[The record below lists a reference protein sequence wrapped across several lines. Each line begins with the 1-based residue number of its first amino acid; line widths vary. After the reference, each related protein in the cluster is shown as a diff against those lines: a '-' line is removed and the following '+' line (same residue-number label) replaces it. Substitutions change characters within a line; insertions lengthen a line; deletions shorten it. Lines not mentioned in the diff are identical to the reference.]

1 MFKFYFRDIAI
12 EPDDAFHVTRAT
24 IARGRTFRQ
33 HTHDFTEIFLVDRG
47 ETLHT
52 VNGES
57 IPMGPNHL
65 AMMRMGDIHGFKCA
79 SDSDLVLV
87 NVAFRTDTLEH
98 IRGRYYPNSRSFYS
112 GKSRLPNMI
121 ELDSDVCRRINE
133 QADLLANAPRTL
145 FQIERFLLNLFHILE
160 SHSSQSLPPLCPDWL
175 RRAYP
180 LFRTPEVFTGG
191 VKAFQHLCGKSATH
205 VARTC
210 KAWLDETPSQI
221 LNRFRMDYAARELSM
236 TDRAILDISLDC
248 GFDSLSHFYRLFR
261 QSHGMSP
268 KEYRIRSKSVAGGE
282 VWSR

>member
-1 MFKFYFRDIAI
+1 MYKFYFRNIAI

-24 IARGRTFRQ
+24 IAKGQTFRQ
-33 HTHDFTEIFLVDRG
+33 HTHDFMEIILIDRG

-57 IPMGPNHL
+57 IPMRANHL
-65 AMMRMGDIHGFKCA
+65 LMMRMGDIHGFKCTG
-79 SDSDLVLV
+79 DSDLVLV
-87 NVAFRTDTLEH
+87 YVAFHPETLEH
-98 IRGRYYPNSRSFYS
+98 IRDRYYPNSRSFYG

-121 ELDSDVCRRINE
+121 ELNSDVSRRISE
-133 QADLLANAPRTL
+133 QVDLMANAPRTL

-160 SHSSQSLPPLCPDWL
+160 SQSSQKLPPLCPDWL

-180 LFRTPEVFTGG
+180 LLQTPEVFTGG

-210 KAWLDETPSQI
+210 RTWLNATPSQL
-221 LNRFRMDYAARELSM
+221 LNRFRMDYAAKELSM
-236 TDRAILDISLDC
+236 TDRAILEISLDC

-261 QSHGMSP
+261 QSHGISP
-268 KEYRIRSKSVAGGE
+268 KEYRIRSKSVAGGYAI
-282 VWSR
+282 